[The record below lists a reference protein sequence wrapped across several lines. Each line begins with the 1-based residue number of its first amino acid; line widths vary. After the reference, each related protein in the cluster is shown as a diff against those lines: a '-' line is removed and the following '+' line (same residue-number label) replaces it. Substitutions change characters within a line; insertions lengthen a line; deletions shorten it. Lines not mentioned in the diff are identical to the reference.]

1 MKNPL
6 NLQFKVKVQEDEK
19 EYGRGNRARKEVNYK
34 HDLISD
40 EQWIRAMENEVFI
53 CQKDFFQ

>member
-1 MKNPL
+1 M
-6 NLQFKVKVQEDEK
+6 QEEEK

-40 EQWIRAMENEVFI
+40 EQWIRAMENEVLTEIFYHLSKI
-53 CQKDFFQ
+53 TLSFRRQG

>member
-40 EQWIRAMENEVFI
+40 EQWIRAMENEV
-53 CQKDFFQ
+53 